1 MTAISMIAFLAFVNL
16 RMNNE
21 LKRGEVFMLNIR
33 KCDERNIAQIAK
45 LSKEV
50 LEDLERNGTSD
61 LFGGVDESEIADA
74 MKFPSTVIMAEDDN
88 NKIIGFLLLQK
99 PSEEEEEEY
108 KKEFPNSYK
117 AGEGIIVNGIGVD
130 PKFRKNG
137 FASRML
143 KFGKEYAIE
152 HGFTKFIGTIHPNN
166 DASAGALS
174 HIAKME
180 KGNPFIHKTRDG
192 RDLLMQYFIQKLV

>member
-1 MTAISMIAFLAFVNL
+1 
-16 RMNNE
+16 MN
-21 LKRGEVFMLNIR
+21 KRKDEVFMIKIR
-33 KCDERNIAQIAK
+33 QCELKDIANVAE
-45 LSKEV
+45 LSKKV
-50 LEDLERNGTSD
+50 LKNLQQKGKSD
-61 LFGGVDESEIADA
+61 LFGGVDESEIAAA
-74 MKFPSTVIMAEDDN
+74 MEFPSTVIIAEDDN

-143 KFGKEYAIE
+143 KYGKEYAIE

-180 KGNPFIHKTRDG
+180 KGKPFIHKTRDA
-192 RDLLMQYFIQKLV
+192 RYLLRQYFIQKLV